1 MTYFLLWTWAPS
13 RILFDST
20 TTGTRGAPS
29 RRAATFAGSREH
41 RGIGQSLFSLGDRR
55 QHFPGN
61 GVLIRRCVEHQ
72 LEQDGPLELL
82 DVVDHGTPLG
92 ASDPPRSPDAA
103 RGKHLDAQW
112 HFADMSIPYCTCLW
126 FFHQSSREKNGARA
140 NALYHGAMNDADAAA
155 GRVHPAR
162 PSKKE

>member
-29 RRAATFAGSREH
+29 RRAATFAGPREH

-61 GVLIRRCVEHQ
+61 GVLIRGCIEHQ

-82 DVVDHGTPLG
+82 NVVDHRPPLG
-92 ASDPPRSPDAA
+92 ASDSPGCTDPSG
-103 RGKHLDAQW
+103 RQDLDTQR
-112 HFADMSIPYCTCLW
+112 HFTDMSIPYCTCLW
-126 FFHQSSREKNGARA
+126 FFHQSSREKRARA
-140 NALYHGAMNDADAAA
+140 NALYHGLFNDAVAA
-155 GRVHPAR
+155 V
-162 PSKKE
+162 